1 MLLRCLKHP
10 GATQKNNRVFCWP
23 GGALHYQM
31 DASKDT
37 SFPTAKK
44 LEVIFFLFCFSHQ
57 ERELLLL
64 ILPNNRTKSKIGPS
78 LCFFKFFNSS
88 KSTKAFKNSRPKFHK
103 VMKKRRAVVS
113 FHSILLNKRLT
124 AFLASFH
131 LTQKV
136 LLDNCAHRITKT

>member
-10 GATQKNNRVFCWP
+10 GATQKNNRVFCSP
-23 GGALHYQM
+23 GGVLHYQM
-31 DASKDT
+31 DVSKDT

-44 LEVIFFLFCFSHQ
+44 LEVIFFLCCFSHQ
-57 ERELLLL
+57 ERDQSYQITELNQKLGHLVF
-64 ILPNNRTKSKIGPS
+64 
-78 LCFFKFFNSS
+78 FFKFFNSS
-88 KSTKAFKNSRPKFHK
+88 KSTKVFKNSRPKFHK
-103 VMKKRRAVVS
+103 VMKKRRAVIS

-136 LLDNCAHRITKT
+136 LLGNCAHQITKT